1 MLCDYKI
8 SYKDENGLWVKK
20 SCKNEAVNKITT
32 ASFSWAT
39 KLYNYNTLHTCNY
52 HLKKLEEK
60 DIKIIQQEKL

>member
-1 MLCDYKI
+1 MFCDYKI
-8 SYKDENGLWVKK
+8 SYKDENGLWVNK
-20 SCKNEAVNKITT
+20 SCKNEAANKITT

-39 KLYNYNTLHTCNY
+39 RSYNYNALCVCNY